1 MAHSLCFA
9 PICSLKSSNRPGAVT
24 GNSVTRKAF
33 EMKEVC
39 QNSEVPNFQSL
50 KVKAT
55 EDNTTKSTKVR
66 SIVCS
71 DCDGNGA
78 KSCTQCKGTGVNSV
92 DHFNGQFK
100 AGGLCW
106 LCRGK
111 RDILCGSCNGAG
123 FIGGFMSTFDD

>member
-1 MAHSLCFA
+1 MANSLCFT
-9 PICSLKSSNRPGAVT
+9 PFCSFQSPNKPGIVI
-24 GNSVTRKAF
+24 GNSVGRKVLWVNEAF
-33 EMKEVC
+33 QKS
-39 QNSEVPNFQSL
+39 QTAKFQSL
-50 KVKAT
+50 EVKAA
-55 EDNTTKSTKVR
+55 ENNQSTKPS

-78 KSCTQCKGTGVNSV
+78 ISCGQCKGSGVNSV

-123 FIGGFMSTFDD
+123 FLGGFMSTFDE

>member
-9 PICSLKSSNRPGAVT
+9 PICSLKSSNKPGAII

-33 EMKEVC
+33 SIKEAC
-39 QNSEVPNFQSL
+39 LDSKARNFRSL
-50 KVKAT
+50 EVKAT
-55 EDNTTKSTKVR
+55 EDSSKGTKAR

-71 DCDGNGA
+71 SCDGNGA
-78 KSCTQCKGTGVNSV
+78 ISCTQCQGTGVNSV

-111 RDILCGSCNGAG
+111 KDILCGSCNGAG
-123 FIGGFMSTFDD
+123 FLGGFMSTFDD

>member
-9 PICSLKSSNRPGAVT
+9 PICSLKSSNRPEAVV

-33 EMKEVC
+33 GMKEAC
-39 QNSEVPNFQSL
+39 QHSNVRKFQSL
-50 KVKAT
+50 EVKAT
-55 EDNTTKSTKVR
+55 EDGKQSTKTR

-78 KSCTQCKGTGVNSV
+78 ISCSQCKGTGVNAV
-92 DHFNGQFK
+92 DHFNGRFK

-123 FIGGFMSTFDD
+123 FLGGIMSTFDD